1 MRKTVT
7 PRDVATLLEDAP
19 EGVRVLS
26 LDCFDTLIWR
36 ATNLPQDVFAEFDYP
51 GGGIEPRVQAEQ
63 EARRLRLRRDGLSE
77 VSIEEIH
84 AHLPGDSDAGVAR
97 ELALEARHCFAFAP
111 TVALIADAKARGLKI
126 IIVSDT
132 YLSRSQLHGLIA
144 AVGGEELVGMID
156 RIFCSSEYGR
166 SKGGGLFADVLREIG
181 EPAKAILHVG
191 DNPDADGVA
200 AEAAGLNAVHIRQF
214 DEATA
219 NILRLEANAAVMLD
233 PMTRVSQPVIQLHR
247 APLAMQERSDPAW
260 HLGHDIVGPV
270 LDAFSRWLKAEVAA
284 LAAETGRPVKPL
296 FLLRDGFLP
305 HAMYEAIGGKCAC
318 VAISRFAA
326 RQASFADRGA
336 VERYL
341 DEEST
346 ERVDALAAQLGLTPA
361 EAAKIG
367 GTNAA
372 FRRNIFAPD
381 ALSRIFR
388 RSAAYAKRLIAHLRR
403 EARIADGDIVMLVD
417 LGYRGTVQDLAA
429 PVLEDRLG
437 VTVTGRYLLLSN
449 SNVDPDRKRGL
460 FDSRHYDHRLLRAL
474 CSQIAIIE
482 QVCTSSAGSVLDY
495 ADNGRAKYRATR
507 VDKAQSETRA
517 RIQAGA
523 IAFARSGDAA
533 FHRPPAADQ
542 SDARRRMALAILGR
556 LLFMPQPDEV
566 AIFSRFE
573 HDVNLGTDD
582 LVGMVDQE
590 GARRE
595 LRRHGMAYVRR
606 VDRMFLSGEL
616 QAHGLPVSLSWLSAN
631 RFGLDLRLADFAVEK
646 LPVAVLLAA
655 GGEQIV
661 QSLTASPTHDGFYV
675 LNIPVG
681 AAKFDAGVQ
690 IGAFGQVVQIDEI
703 AFHRISV
710 FGADKPDIAASPIAA
725 SPVFDSMMP
734 LAEGLWRC
742 DENSLLFVPPPRAAV
757 DEPLVLS
764 IVFRPIVKQAQ
775 SAAPRG
781 DADARSVAPR
791 DEAHAALL
799 VN

>member
-63 EARRLRLRRDGLSE
+63 KARRLRLRRDGLSE

-84 AHLPGDSDAGVAR
+84 AHLPGDADAGVAR

-111 TVALIADAKARGLKI
+111 TVALIADAKARGLKV

-132 YLSRSQLHGLIA
+132 YLSRSQLHDLIA
-144 AVGGEELVGMID
+144 AVGGEEMVGMID

-270 LDAFSRWLKAEVAA
+270 LDAFSRWVKAEVAA

-305 HAMYEAIGGKCAC
+305 HAMYEAIGGTGAC

-326 RQASFADRGA
+326 RQASFTDRGA

-542 SDARRRMALAILGR
+542 PDARRRMALAILGR

-690 IGAFGQVVQIDEI
+690 IGALGQVVQIDEI

-791 DEAHAALL
+791 HETHAGLL
-799 VN
+799 VS